1 VTSLCAQVVVRNL
14 YDPDRIQ
21 SENEWKVK
29 IGANDPSEPSD
40 SVNRG
45 ITIAFL
51 VALCHTFD
59 LYKVTTG
66 EVLRDF
72 IIPLTSGSRCRFVEL
87 EAIQKSGV
95 VGRATTFIC
104 HCNKAEF
111 GVLVAALCDGGADLT
126 RRVWVDI
133 FTVRQWPSSKSDLHF
148 EKVIEQCTSFMVIC
162 PSVKEV
168 RKMKYS
174 NVFSRQFPVEAK
186 VQVPFF
192 RIWCLYEIFYAA
204 IYNKPIVMKCG
215 SFLHI
220 SFESDVGMLYNLSH
234 TIDVDQAEATVP
246 SDRDMIF
253 DKILSFEGG
262 MAGLNGKV
270 KGVIWGAWT
279 TCRHPELICAS
290 CGDAAAMDFVRER
303 AKEYFAI
310 AAAGGFVAVL
320 EDLLLWDGNL
330 IHSHKSQNGLTAL
343 QCAAEGGHLNCLQW
357 LVEKGTNTTEKNW
370 YGMTALQLATRH
382 GHEACREY
390 LLSIGSTEFDSAL
403 ARCIV

>member
-1 VTSLCAQVVVRNL
+1 M
-14 YDPDRIQ
+14 
-21 SENEWKVK
+21 KH
-29 IGANDPSEPSD
+29 IGAEDLSKPED
-40 SVNRG
+40 SVDRG

-51 VALCHTFD
+51 LALCQTFD

-290 CGDAAAMDFVRER
+290 CGDAAAMNFVRER